1 MQKDNMLIFKNK
13 LFLVFK
19 KIHCMIKPPKLYPN
33 TSPVEFDFL
42 SSNLLPFY
50 IRNHTRN
57 SSLCFHENDSVNSRS
72 QISLISFL
80 DYIRYSMQIM
90 LLCEIEIVQRYL
102 LLVYSISLIKTI
114 HLLLYRLKGL
124 TQ

>member
-1 MQKDNMLIFKNK
+1 MR
-13 LFLVFK
+13 
-19 KIHCMIKPPKLYPN
+19 KPSKLYPN
-33 TSPVEFDFL
+33 TSPVESNFL

-57 SSLCFHENDSVNSRS
+57 SSLCFHQNGSVNRRS

-80 DYIRYSMQIM
+80 DYIRYSTQIM
-90 LLCEIEIVQRYL
+90 FQCEIEIVQRYF
-102 LLVYSISLIKTI
+102 LLVYSISLINS
-114 HLLLYRLKGL
+114 YRLKGL